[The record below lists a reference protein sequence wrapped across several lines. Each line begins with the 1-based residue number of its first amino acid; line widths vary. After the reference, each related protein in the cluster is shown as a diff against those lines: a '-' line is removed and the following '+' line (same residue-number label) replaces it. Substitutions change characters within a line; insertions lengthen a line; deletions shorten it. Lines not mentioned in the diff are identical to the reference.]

1 MTTKQNKRAAREKL
15 AEERKRQA
23 DAARKRQI
31 ITNIAVGVVVVVA
44 IVGILWYAVAQKNKT
59 DTTLNQDAAKP
70 ALVHDNGG
78 GMTFGDGPVT
88 VDLWEDFQCPHC
100 KEFEATNG
108 KMLTEKV
115 NSGEIT
121 MVVHPLSFLDDN
133 LGNESS
139 ALAANA
145 FGCSAASGEEAA
157 MAYHS
162 KIFTEQ
168 PPEESMGAPAW
179 SNDDL
184 ISWGKDVG
192 VDDGDWSNCV
202 ADNTYG
208 GWVDQVAAS
217 QVDAGV
223 SSTPTI
229 TINGETFKGNWLD
242 VNEVTSAIESA
253 GK

>member
-23 DAARKRQI
+23 DSARKRQI

-59 DTTLNQDAAKP
+59 DTTLNQNAALP
-70 ALVHDNGG
+70 ALVDENGA

-100 KEFEATNG
+100 RDFEAANG
-108 KMLTEKV
+108 KMLSQKV
-115 NSGEIT
+115 KSGEIT
-121 MVVHPLSFLDDN
+121 MVVHPVSFLDDS
-133 LGNESS
+133 LGNDSS

-145 FGCSAASGEEAA
+145 FGCSAASGQEAA
-157 MAYHS
+157 LAYHS
-162 KIFTEQ
+162 KVFAEQ
-168 PPEESMGAPAW
+168 PQEESVGAPAW

-184 ISWGKDVG
+184 ISWGKAVG
-192 VDDGDWSNCV
+192 VDDADWSDCV
-202 ADNTYG
+202 ASGTYSD
-208 GWVDQVAAS
+208 WVSQVAAS
-217 QVDAGV
+217 QVDAGI

-229 TINGETFKGNWLD
+229 MINGETFKGNWLD